1 MDAAVESA
9 PQMEET
15 NNAETKSNEITN
27 SENEK
32 PVVAGDSMETASQE
46 DTATQDNEA
55 EMELGE
61 IEVDAE
67 DDKDM
72 EIEKPARETTFK
84 VPYAKREINDSQ
96 DAEDENNRCLGVF
109 GLSNETSQK
118 DLKDHFQKFGKIE
131 HVHLITDSRTCV
143 SKGFGFVTFEMH
155 EDAAYAK
162 QKNQR
167 RQTAQTNDPSRLF
180 KNKRTKT
187 KNTRRLQ
194 RTCKVGRRTS

>member
-1 MDAAVESA
+1 MDAAVELA
-9 PQMEET
+9 PQMEKI
-15 NNAETKSNEITN
+15 NNGETKKNELTN
-27 SENEK
+27 SDNEK
-32 PVVAGDSMETASQE
+32 LVEESMETASQE
-46 DTATQDNEA
+46 DCTASQDNEP

-72 EIEKPARETTFK
+72 EIEKPAREATFK
-84 VPYAKREINDSQ
+84 VPYAKREIQDNQ
-96 DAEDENNRCLGVF
+96 DAEDESNRCLGVF

-155 EDAAYAK
+155 EDAAYSAFELLCPA
-162 QKNQR
+162 R
-167 RQTAQTNDPSRLF
+167 EF
-180 KNKRTKT
+180 
-187 KNTRRLQ
+187 
-194 RTCKVGRRTS
+194 GHY